1 MEATDDDTL
10 YDLESNGR
18 GSESGISMPTSTS
31 EESSAQRTSYQS
43 QQSHQSHQS
52 QQSQSQQSQR
62 SNMEL
67 QQPLHVDYILV
78 AEFSID
84 KGPTMEYQYP
94 APISGDEHML
104 AELMLPDQTHRR
116 NQDWTVF
123 FLHKEEEETEDDPGQ
138 QPLIYVLNLVNTK
151 RDNRIKRGA
160 KVKAMAICTRH
171 SFLHIYK
178 PILLLALEEYFK
190 KPTQETLAEIFVAV
204 NTMDMSCVPHL
215 SVFERQILATSE
227 NKEMFLEKFEEMMPA
242 APDAAGEQAVMTPEG
257 GTRTTYFE
265 IGPGSQRN
273 KLINGKLGKIRD
285 SHEYETSVTYKGVK
299 IPIKVPVAV
308 MPETVGDFSLIQLIT
323 TFSTPHSQNPQPFP
337 LHPHLTTNGP
347 YTHPVIVLVNA
358 LLTQKRIVFL
368 GHGRPSGEV
377 ANHVLAAC
385 YLASGGVLKG
395 FTRHAFPYTDIS
407 KIEEL
412 LYVNGFIAGVINPMF
427 ANQARWWDVL
437 CDIDTGRIR
446 ISPELKPPPLTDGL
460 SFFNLNPN
468 MGVADYVKHDTM
480 DNAFMEDI
488 SHCISSRFGEWA
500 VRARWRDWVLRF
512 TRMATAFEEAVYGA
526 SALWIGHEE
535 NHVIKGHGYVWA
547 DEALKTRDLTANAA
561 RIEGWRGTRSYLTLV
576 QESAQLYQAKPI
588 KIVDLHHQI
597 DRLRVLRLS
606 HEDSEKIYMV
616 LKHYVDDYE
625 EINQLLCVIPE
636 TQNGIFPIA
645 FGLFHPNQ
653 KVRFAVV
660 ELLEKISTHMA
671 GRHFFNNMNRFQR
684 LAYIRLKQERENSGG
699 FSPVATE
706 AANGVGSFSTT
717 TTPTTAA
724 GVPRFAAFG
733 PNGRGGP

>member
-1 MEATDDDTL
+1 MDAVDDDTL

-18 GSESGISMPTSTS
+18 GSGSAMSMPTSS
-31 EESSAQRTSYQS
+31 EAESAAQRTSYQS
-43 QQSHQSHQS
+43 QQS
-52 QQSQSQQSQR
+52 QQSQR
-62 SNMEL
+62 SQKSNMEL
-67 QQPLHVDYILV
+67 HQPLHVDYILV
-78 AEFSID
+78 AEFAIH
-84 KGPTMEYQYP
+84 KGPTMEHQYP

-104 AELMLPDQTHRR
+104 AELMLPDQTHLRF
-116 NQDWTVF
+116 QDWTIF
-123 FLHKEEEETEDDPGQ
+123 FLHKEEEETEEYPGQ

-151 RDNRIKRGA
+151 HDKREERHEHFSDGPFSQRSAMLTSA
-160 KVKAMAICTRH
+160 KRCK
-171 SFLHIYK
+171 
-178 PILLLALEEYFK
+178 ALEEYFK
-190 KPTQETLAEIFVAV
+190 KPTLETLAELFVSV
-204 NTMDMSCVPHL
+204 NSMDMSGIPPL

-227 NKEMFLEKFEEMMPA
+227 RKEMFLEKFEEMVQL
-242 APDAAGEQAVMTPEG
+242 DAAGEPSILNNADG
-257 GTRTTYFE
+257 GNRTTYFE
-265 IGPGSQRN
+265 IGPGSGRN
-273 KLINGKLGKIRD
+273 KLINGKISKIRD
-285 SHEYETSVTYKGVK
+285 SHEYETSVTYRGVK

-323 TFSTPHSQNPQPFP
+323 TFSQPQAQSSHPFP

-347 YTHPVIVLVNA
+347 YTHPIIVLANA

-407 KIEEL
+407 KIDEL
-412 LYVNGFIAGVINPMF
+412 LYVSGFIAGVINPIF
-427 ANQARWWDVL
+427 EKQSSWWDVL
-437 CDIDTGRIR
+437 CDIDTGVIK
-446 ISPELKPPPLTDGL
+446 ISPQLKPPPLTDGL
-460 SFFNLNPN
+460 SFFNLTPN
-468 MGVADYVKHDTM
+468 MGISDYVKHDTM
-480 DNAFMEDI
+480 DNAFMDDVI
-488 SHCISSRFGEWA
+488 HCISSRFGEWA
-500 VRARWRDWVLRF
+500 VRARWRDWVIRF
-512 TRMATAFEEAVYGA
+512 TRIATAFEEAVYGA

-606 HEDSEKIYMV
+606 HEESEKIYMV

-660 ELLEKISTHMA
+660 ELLEKISLHMA

-684 LAYIRLKQERENSGG
+684 LAYIRLKQERENNGG
-699 FSPVATE
+699 FSPIATE
-706 AANGVGSFSTT
+706 GANGVGSFSS

-724 GVPRFAAFG
+724 GTGRFTPYG
-733 PNGRGGP
+733 TIGRSGT

>member
-31 EESSAQRTSYQS
+31 EGSSAQRTSYQS
-43 QQSHQSHQS
+43 HQSHQSHQS

-116 NQDWTVF
+116 NQDWTIF

-151 RDNRIKRGA
+151 RA

-204 NTMDMSCVPHL
+204 NTMDMSYVPHL

-308 MPETVGDFSLIQLIT
+308 MPETVGDVLPLFVALSSK
-323 TFSTPHSQNPQPFP
+323 TFLTIFAVFLNSTYHNIFYTALTKPSTISPASSPYYEWALYPSRNSTP
-337 LHPHLTTNGP
+337 
-347 YTHPVIVLVNA
+347 
-358 LLTQKRIVFL
+358 
-368 GHGRPSGEV
+368 
-377 ANHVLAAC
+377 AC

-547 DEALKTRDLTANAA
+547 DEALKIRDLTANAA

>member
-1 MEATDDDTL
+1 
-10 YDLESNGR
+10 
-18 GSESGISMPTSTS
+18 MPTSS
-31 EESSAQRTSYQS
+31 EAESAAQRTSYQS
-43 QQSHQSHQS
+43 Q
-52 QQSQSQQSQR
+52 QSQQSQR

-84 KGPTMEYQYP
+84 KGPTMEHQYP

-104 AELMLPDQTHRR
+104 AELMLPDQTHLRF
-116 NQDWTVF
+116 QDWTIF
-123 FLHKEEEETEDDPGQ
+123 FLHKEEEESEE
-138 QPLIYVLNLVNTK
+138 
-151 RDNRIKRGA
+151 GA

-178 PILLLALEEYFK
+178 PILLLALEEYFR
-190 KPTQETLAEIFVAV
+190 KPTLETLAELFVAV
-204 NTMDMSCVPHL
+204 NSMDMGGVPHL
-215 SVFERQILATSE
+215 SVFERQILATSQ
-227 NKEMFLEKFEEMMPA
+227 NKEMFLEKFDEMA
-242 APDAAGEQAVMTPEG
+242 QQESTGDASLVHPDVGNRA
-257 GTRTTYFE
+257 TYFE
-265 IGPGSQRN
+265 IGPGSGRS
-273 KLINGKLGKIRD
+273 KVINGKLGKIRD

-308 MPETVGDFSLIQLIT
+308 MPETVGDFSLIQLVT
-323 TFSTPHSQNPQPFP
+323 TFSTPHSQSPQPFP

-347 YTHPVIVLVNA
+347 YTHPVIVLINA
-358 LLTQKRIVFL
+358 LLTQKRVIFL

-407 KIEEL
+407 KIDEL
-412 LYVNGFIAGVINPMF
+412 LYVSGFIAGVINPMF
-427 ANQARWWDVL
+427 ANQPSWWDVL

-446 ISPELKPPPLTDGL
+446 ISPQLKPPPPTDGL
-460 SFFNLNPN
+460 TFFNLNPN
-468 MGVADYVKHDTM
+468 MGVSDYVKHDTM
-480 DNAFMEDI
+480 DNAFMEDVQ
-488 SHCISSRFGEWA
+488 HCISMRFGEWA
-500 VRARWRDWVLRF
+500 VRARWRDWVIRF

-547 DEALKTRDLTANAA
+547 DEALKIRDLTANAA

-625 EINQLLCVIPE
+625 EINQLLCIIPE

-645 FGLFHPNQ
+645 FGLFHPSQ
-653 KVRFAVV
+653 K
-660 ELLEKISTHMA
+660 
-671 GRHFFNNMNRFQR
+671 R
-684 LAYIRLKQERENSGG
+684 LAYIRLKQEKENSGG
-699 FSPVATE
+699 FSPITTDGT
-706 AANGVGSFSTT
+706 NGVGTFSAT

-724 GVPRFAAFG
+724 AGAARFTTYG
-733 PNGRGGP
+733 TVGRGGL

>member
-1 MEATDDDTL
+1 MEVTDDDTL
-10 YDLESNGR
+10 YDAESNGR
-18 GSESGISMPTSTS
+18 ESGSISMPTSS
-31 EESSAQRTSYQS
+31 EAESAAQRTSYQS
-43 QQSHQSHQS
+43 H
-52 QQSQSQQSQR
+52 QSQQSQR

-84 KGPTMEYQYP
+84 KGPTMEHQYP

-104 AELMLPDQTHRR
+104 AELMLPDQTHLRF
-116 NQDWTVF
+116 QDWTIF
-123 FLHKEEEETEDDPGQ
+123 FLHKEEEESEEYPGQ

-151 RDNRIKRGA
+151 HDKREKRGA

-178 PILLLALEEYFK
+178 PILLLALEEYFR
-190 KPTQETLAEIFVAV
+190 KPTLETLAELFVAV
-204 NTMDMSCVPHL
+204 NSMDMGGVPNL
-215 SVFERQILATSE
+215 SVFERQILATSQ
-227 NKEMFLEKFEEMMPA
+227 NKEMFLEKFDEIAQQESTNESSLVQSDVGNRA
-242 APDAAGEQAVMTPEG
+242 
-257 GTRTTYFE
+257 TYFE
-265 IGPGSQRN
+265 IGPGSGRS
-273 KLINGKLGKIRD
+273 KVINGKLGKIRD

-308 MPETVGDFSLIQLIT
+308 MPETVGDFSLIQLVT
-323 TFSTPHSQNPQPFP
+323 TFSTPHSQSPQPFP

-347 YTHPVIVLVNA
+347 YTHPVIVLINA
-358 LLTQKRIVFL
+358 LLTQKRVIFL

-407 KIEEL
+407 KIDEL
-412 LYVNGFIAGVINPMF
+412 LYVSGFIAGVINPMF
-427 ANQARWWDVL
+427 ANQPSWWDVL

-446 ISPELKPPPLTDGL
+446 ISPQLKPPPPTDGL
-460 SFFNLNPN
+460 TFFNLNPN
-468 MGVADYVKHDTM
+468 MGVSDYVKHDTM
-480 DNAFMEDI
+480 DNAFMEDVQ
-488 SHCISSRFGEWA
+488 HCISMRFGEWA
-500 VRARWRDWVLRF
+500 VRARWRDWVIRF

-645 FGLFHPNQ
+645 FGLFHPSQ

-684 LAYIRLKQERENSGG
+684 LAYIRLKQEKENSGG
-699 FSPVATE
+699 FSPIATDGT
-706 AANGVGSFSTT
+706 NGVGTFSAT

-724 GVPRFAAFG
+724 AAGAARFTTYG
-733 PNGRGGP
+733 TVGRGGI

>member
-1 MEATDDDTL
+1 MDATDDDTL
-10 YDLESNGR
+10 YDMESNGR
-18 GSESGISMPTSTS
+18 ESGSGMSGPTTD
-31 EESSAQRTSYQS
+31 ENGGHTGRISYQS
-43 QQSHQSHQS
+43 QLSHAS
-52 QQSQSQQSQR
+52 QL
-62 SNMEL
+62 SNMDEL

-78 AEFSID
+78 AEFAINE
-84 KGPTMEYQYP
+84 GPTMEHQYP

-104 AELMLPDQTHRR
+104 AELMLPDKAHDR
-116 NQDWTVF
+116 NQDWTIF
-123 FLHKEEEETEDDPGQ
+123 FLHKEEEEGEEYTGQ

-151 RDNRIKRGA
+151 RDKREKRGA

-190 KPTQETLAEIFVAV
+190 TPTLETLAELFIAV
-204 NTMDMSCVPHL
+204 NSMDMSGIPTL
-215 SVFERQILATSE
+215 SIFERQILATSQ
-227 NKEMFLEKFEEMMPA
+227 NKEMFVEKFAEAIQAETP
-242 APDAAGEQAVMTPEG
+242 GEPPVTNTDG
-257 GTRTTYFE
+257 GSRATYFE
-265 IGPGSQRN
+265 LGAGHPRK
-273 KLINGKLGKIRD
+273 KLINGKLSGIRD
-285 SHEYETSVTYKGVK
+285 SHEYETSVPYKGVK

-323 TFSTPHSQNPQPFP
+323 TFSTPHQQSPQPFV

-347 YTHPVIVLVNA
+347 YTHPIIVLVNA

-368 GHGRPSGEV
+368 GRDRASGEV

-407 KIEEL
+407 KVDEL
-412 LYVNGFIAGVINPMF
+412 LFVSGFIAGVKNPMF
-427 ANQARWWDVL
+427 EEMPAWWDVL
-437 CDIDTGRIR
+437 CDIDAGRIK
-446 ISPELKPPPLTDGL
+446 ISPQLKPPPLTDGL

-468 MGVADYVKHDTM
+468 VGVSDYVKFDTM
-480 DNAFMEDI
+480 DGAFMDDVL
-488 SHCISSRFGEWA
+488 HCISSRFGEWA
-500 VRARWRDWVLRF
+500 VRARWRDWVIRF
-512 TRMATAFEEAVYGA
+512 TRVATAFEESVYGA

-535 NHVIKGHGYVWA
+535 NHVIRGHGYVWA
-547 DEALKTRDLTANAA
+547 DEALKVRELTANAA

-576 QESAQLYQAKPI
+576 QESARLYQAKPI

-606 HEDSEKIYMV
+606 HEESEKIYMV

-660 ELLEKISTHMA
+660 ELLEKISTHLA
-671 GRHFFNNMNRFQR
+671 GRHFFNNMNRFQK
-684 LAYIRLKQERENSGG
+684 LAFIRLRQERENS
-699 FSPVATE
+699 
-706 AANGVGSFSTT
+706 AAGADGTNGVGALSSGAIP
-717 TTPTTAA
+717 TTPGAVGMTAA
-724 GVPRFAAFG
+724 GVAAARHTTYG
-733 PNGRGGP
+733 PPVARTGA